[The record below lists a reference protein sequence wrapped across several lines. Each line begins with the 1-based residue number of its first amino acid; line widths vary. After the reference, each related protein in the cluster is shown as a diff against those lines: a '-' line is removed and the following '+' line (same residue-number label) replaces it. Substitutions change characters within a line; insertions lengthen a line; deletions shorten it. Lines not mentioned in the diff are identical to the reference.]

1 MRIAFI
7 LISSF
12 LFISMKSNNIKLKD
26 IVADSILQKMSTKL
40 NSFKNIRYDL
50 KRELDYASENYHN
63 EMNWTV
69 YFDFQS
75 ADTIIGFK
83 YQIEDETAKQVFNGT
98 EEFETDKKGKTIK
111 IDDQPDQKLFSS
123 ISAFYNSIITLKNG
137 LPLIIADETIA
148 KTVSDTAIN
157 NTSYYLIT
165 LSLNKRRIKNIG
177 KGFDA
182 MTAKSN
188 LIYKIIIDKKDY
200 LPLEVLQV
208 NDRNNDFIRTRFTN
222 ITANIP
228 LPSELSWYYSTYT
241 NEYKPAVQKEAPQ
254 LISVGHS
261 APEWILPLYNK
272 EENIKLS
279 NFKGKVV
286 LLDFWIKNCGPCIKS
301 IPDLNALQEKFKNKK
316 FEILGINSYDTKE
329 DIGWF
334 CNKHKPNYKV
344 LMQGKAIA
352 EKYGVSGFPTVILI
366 DKEGK
371 VLFSGVDFEKSEIE
385 KLIEK
390 AL

>member
-50 KRELDYASENYHN
+50 KRELNYSSENYHN

-165 LSLNKRRIKNIG
+165 LSLNKRRIKNLG

-208 NDRNNDFIRTRFTN
+208 NDRNNDFIQTRFTN

-261 APEWILPLYNK
+261 AREWILPLYNK